1 MPASTNR
8 KSYRDLPIAIQ
19 TDPIFFHKSQLA
31 VGARFRHMGRLRPG
45 TTWVLQRIWTMR
57 KERYGDVRMHTTS
70 VQTLRDRLELRCEE
84 DGNVRTPSFQYL
96 SYSAIWRL
104 E

>member
-1 MPASTNR
+1 MPASTTR
-8 KSYRDLPIAIQ
+8 KPYRDLPIAIQ

-31 VGARFRHMGRLRPG
+31 VGAKFRHMGRRRPG
-45 TTWVLQRIWTMR
+45 TTWTLQRIWTI
-57 KERYGDVRMHTTS
+57 KNEKYGRVRMHVAS
-70 VQTLRDRLELRCEE
+70 VQKLNDILELRCEE
-84 DGNVRTPSFQYL
+84 DGEVKTAVFQYL